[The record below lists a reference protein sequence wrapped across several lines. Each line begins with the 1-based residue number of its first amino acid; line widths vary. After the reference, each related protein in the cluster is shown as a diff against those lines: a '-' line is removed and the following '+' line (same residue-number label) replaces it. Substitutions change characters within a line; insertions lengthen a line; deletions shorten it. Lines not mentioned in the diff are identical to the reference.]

1 MLTCNSEKRCRKLD
15 ATKKA
20 SLVAN
25 LKRGNHGQ
33 IAVAPLPIEIRSN
46 QSRRSPAPRLPVLD
60 MASLTGEQQALV
72 DAISSG
78 PRGRFSNSGPFAVYL
93 HAPGFGHLAQQLGGY
108 VRLGTSVPPRL
119 SELAILCTARF
130 WQAQYEWVA
139 HAAIAAKQGVK
150 PATIRD
156 LQAGRTPT
164 SAPRDEMA
172 ITPSSGSCTRRGA
185 SATPRTSACINFSAM
200 PAWSSWSASSGY
212 YAMVSMILNVFRMPV
227 PEGTPAPF
235 REANNSRRG
244 DAAPLV
250 LRSASCRRP
259 AS

>member
-1 MLTCNSEKRCRKLD
+1 MAKSP
-15 ATKKA
+15 
-20 SLVAN
+20 S
-25 LKRGNHGQ
+25 
-33 IAVAPLPIEIRSN
+33 PRS
-46 QSRRSPAPRLPVLD
+46 QSNRSRRTRRSPSPRLPVLD

-172 ITPSSGSCTRRGA
+172 IYAFVRELYATRRV
-185 SATPRTSACINFSAM
+185 SDATYKRVHKLLGDAGMVELVGIL
-200 PAWSSWSASSGY
+200 GY

-235 REANNSRRG
+235 REATK
-244 DAAPLV
+244 
-250 LRSASCRRP
+250 
-259 AS
+259 

>member
-1 MLTCNSEKRCRKLD
+1 MAKSP
-15 ATKKA
+15 
-20 SLVAN
+20 S
-25 LKRGNHGQ
+25 
-33 IAVAPLPIEIRSN
+33 PRS
-46 QSRRSPAPRLPVLD
+46 QSNRSRRTRRSPSPRLPVLD

-156 LQAGRTPT
+156 LQAGRAPK
-164 SAPRDEMA
+164 SAPRDEKA
-172 ITPSSGSCTRRGA
+172 IYTFVKELYATRRV
-185 SATPRTSACINFSAM
+185 SDATYKRVHKLLGDAGMVELVGIL
-200 PAWSSWSASSGY
+200 GY

-235 REANNSRRG
+235 REANK
-244 DAAPLV
+244 
-250 LRSASCRRP
+250 
-259 AS
+259 

>member
-1 MLTCNSEKRCRKLD
+1 MAKSPSPR
-15 ATKKA
+15 
-20 SLVAN
+20 S
-25 LKRGNHGQ
+25 
-33 IAVAPLPIEIRSN
+33 RSN
-46 QSRRSPAPRLPVLD
+46 KSRRPRRSPAPRLPVLD
-60 MASLTGEQQALV
+60 MASLTREQQALV

-108 VRLGTSVPPRL
+108 VRLGTSMPPRL

-172 ITPSSGSCTRRGA
+172 IYAFVRELYATRRV
-185 SATPRTSACINFSAM
+185 SDATYKRVHKLLGDAGIVELVGIL
-200 PAWSSWSASSGY
+200 GY
-212 YAMVSMILNVFRMPV
+212 YAMVSMVLDVFRMPV

-235 REANNSRRG
+235 REANK
-244 DAAPLV
+244 
-250 LRSASCRRP
+250 
-259 AS
+259 